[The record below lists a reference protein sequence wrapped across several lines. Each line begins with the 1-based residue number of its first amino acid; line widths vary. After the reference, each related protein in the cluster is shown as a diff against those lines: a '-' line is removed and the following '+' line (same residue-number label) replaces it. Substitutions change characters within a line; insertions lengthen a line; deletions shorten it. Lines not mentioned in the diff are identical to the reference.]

1 MQQSWVFLKSFITS
15 PKAVGSVVPS
25 SRYLVNVIVSGID
38 WSSLGSIAELGA
50 GTGVV
55 TKAIDRQRSPDSEF
69 LVFECDAYMRAAL
82 ERRYDSVA
90 VHDDAFDLRK
100 VMESRGLSG
109 LDCIVSGVPFVNFS
123 QEDRTFL
130 LQEIHDLLNPGGIFV
145 ALQFSRNIR
154 SYLKSMYAEMNTTHV
169 WANVPPAYVYHC
181 RRDS

>member
-55 TKAIDRQRSPDSEF
+55 TKAIDRQRSRDSEF

-154 SYLKSMYAEMNTTHV
+154 PYLKSMYAEMNTTHV

-181 RRDS
+181 RRAS